1 MDFEKIYQMI
11 INEPIY
17 LTVVIIFLLIIAYSI
32 LKKLFKILVISL
44 VILMCYIGYLMYTG
58 QGLPNEEELNSM
70 KQKGIQGVETVIDK
84 LDKLGKSND

>member
-32 LKKLFKILVISL
+32 LKKLFKILVILL

-58 QGLPNEEELNSM
+58 QELPNEEELNSM

>member
-44 VILMCYIGYLMYTG
+44 VILMCYMGYLMYTG
-58 QGLPNEEELNSM
+58 QELPNEEELNSM
-70 KQKGIQGVETVIDK
+70 KQKGMQGVETVIDK